1 MIDGSRTDE
10 SIQVLVFVCVPLLLV
25 LVAIVVLLTRGPRY
39 TAKFPTFSVTITK
52 IGREEAYVIYRE
64 KNKDVEFAAEIG
76 RGKSFFVPRIYVRVP
91 KERPVEDVG
100 NIVPNLALGLKKLR

>member
-1 MIDGSRTDE
+1 MIDGIRTDE

-52 IGREEAYVIYRE
+52 IGREEAYVMYRDR
-64 KNKDVEFAAEIG
+64 NKDVEFAAQIG
-76 RGKSFFVPRIYVRVP
+76 TSDLTVTFTAPESPCRK
-91 KERPVEDVG
+91 
-100 NIVPNLALGLKKLR
+100 